1 MQNHEILDK
10 KGWGI
15 GAKIIL
21 IAMLCM
27 ILPMAVNYF
36 YSNHVVSQSLNEATD
51 EFLSSKALEKK
62 NHIEMALKYQVEM
75 TEMMANDTFTEEM
88 FHEYYETKVLDPVKS
103 DRISNI
109 LAERLNNANGLY
121 ENIIFLA
128 HHGNENTIVIDSF
141 YGKVV
146 GTTFP
151 NYEVAWGEE
160 FFRDPKPG
168 IGIAFPSP
176 STGRPVLL
184 TAAPVLEKESG
195 DIIAVFQHAI
205 ELSNLAGN
213 IITNDNDETT
223 KTILINSEG
232 LVLASDNAEQIF
244 NLNFSEESQEPG
256 NNLHT
261 FFQTL
266 KNSASG
272 VGMGYF
278 TLDGTEN
285 IASFAKSDY
294 LNMYVITFMPLDL
307 ALAGVGKIKASIS
320 ILTVLSILLFAF
332 IIIIFSRRT
341 VSPINMAVSY
351 LKLYAEGDFSE
362 KVPEKHLKIKDE
374 TGVLLRSVNF
384 IQEKIKEIITD
395 INSSSIELA
404 AASEKMLEVAQ
415 DSSAAMQEVS
425 ASTEEIS
432 ASMEELS
439 ASVQQISAGS
449 DQMDTAAAKLMDN
462 MQNGKTIAQDIEE
475 KAVKIE
481 AEVINN
487 QNRAFQVYT
496 DLDNR
501 LKEGIKKAEIVH
513 EISNMANEIAGI
525 AEQTNLLALNAA
537 IEAARAGEQGRGF
550 AVVAE
555 EVRKLATNSTE
566 TVVNIQNLIEQVQGN
581 IRNLIDDANELLS
594 FMATDVDNDYKL
606 FLEVAEQY
614 KQDAH
619 VFYDITD
626 QAAQMGEEVLS
637 SVKQVNDSINEVNKT
652 IGHTAEQANQI
663 AQGTQDTAQS
673 MIDINQAS
681 ENLRKMSD
689 RLKELISWFN
699 V

>member
-1 MQNHEILDK
+1 
-10 KGWGI
+10 
-15 GAKIIL
+15 
-21 IAMLCM
+21 
-27 ILPMAVNYF
+27 
-36 YSNHVVSQSLNEATD
+36 
-51 EFLSSKALEKK
+51 
-62 NHIEMALKYQVEM
+62 
-75 TEMMANDTFTEEM
+75 
-88 FHEYYETKVLDPVKS
+88 
-103 DRISNI
+103 
-109 LAERLNNANGLY
+109 
-121 ENIIFLA
+121 
-128 HHGNENTIVIDSF
+128 
-141 YGKVV
+141 
-146 GTTFP
+146 
-151 NYEVAWGEE
+151 
-160 FFRDPKPG
+160 
-168 IGIAFPSP
+168 
-176 STGRPVLL
+176 
-184 TAAPVLEKESG
+184 
-195 DIIAVFQHAI
+195 
-205 ELSNLAGN
+205 
-213 IITNDNDETT
+213 
-223 KTILINSEG
+223 
-232 LVLASDNAEQIF
+232 
-244 NLNFSEESQEPG
+244 
-256 NNLHT
+256 
-261 FFQTL
+261 
-266 KNSASG
+266 
-272 VGMGYF
+272 MGYF

-374 TGVLLRSVNF
+374 TGVLLRSVNL

-415 DSSAAMQEVS
+415 DSSAAMQEGS